1 MNIDIRKHIRNNFKD
16 SDITDIENSIN
27 SSIDSKDEIVLPGLG
42 VLFEIVWNNCSE
54 NTKDSIL
61 DVLINNI

>member
-16 SDITDIENSIN
+16 SNITDIENSIN

-54 NTKDSIL
+54 DTKNNIL
-61 DVLINNI
+61 DVLINYI